1 MTNLRQQGGPRR
13 AATQVSTEK
22 RLGGFW
28 AWAGGARHTYAGCG
42 KFAPMARSVSPFL
55 RLRQRVA
62 AYHWRRV
69 GVLAGSSLALS
80 LGLVLYLFGVGDYFF
95 GRLFSTFF
103 VWFWLLVVTFL
114 GVVPFIT
121 WATDHWFGS
130 SWQGQEVPPM
140 RRPVRPATAAPK
152 VTTRRSSTS
161 ST

>member
-1 MTNLRQQGGPRR
+1 
-13 AATQVSTEK
+13 
-22 RLGGFW
+22 
-28 AWAGGARHTYAGCG
+28 
-42 KFAPMARSVSPFL
+42 MARSASPLL

-62 AYHWRRV
+62 AYRWQRV

-80 LGLVLYLFGVGDYFF
+80 LAMVLYLFGVSDHFL

-103 VWFWLLVVTFL
+103 VWFWLLAVTFL

-121 WATDHWFGS
+121 WATNHWFGP
-130 SWQGQEVPPM
+130 SWRGQEAPPM
-140 RRPVRPATAAPK
+140 RRSPRPATSAAK

>member
-1 MTNLRQQGGPRR
+1 
-13 AATQVSTEK
+13 
-22 RLGGFW
+22 
-28 AWAGGARHTYAGCG
+28 
-42 KFAPMARSVSPFL
+42 MARPVSPFL

-62 AYHWRRV
+62 AYRWRRV

-80 LGLVLYLFGVGDYFF
+80 MVLVLYLFGVSDHFF

-121 WATDHWFGS
+121 WATNHWFGP
-130 SWQGQEVPPM
+130 SWRGHEAPPV
-140 RRPVRPATAAPK
+140 RRPTRPATAPK